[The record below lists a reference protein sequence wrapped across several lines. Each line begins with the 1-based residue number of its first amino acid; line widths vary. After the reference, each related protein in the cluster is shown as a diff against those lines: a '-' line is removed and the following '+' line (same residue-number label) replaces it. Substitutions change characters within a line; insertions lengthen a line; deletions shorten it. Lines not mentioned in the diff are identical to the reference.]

1 MSLSPLQADRVREL
15 VTRFGSV
22 SVLIVGDVMLD
33 QFSIGRVSR
42 MSPEAPVPVVEH
54 DRDEYRIG
62 GAGNVAQN
70 VCTLG
75 GRVELVGLVGSDGS
89 AGILRAELAASLIG
103 CSGLVT
109 DPTRRTTT
117 KQRIVT
123 TRHQQVARIDYESD
137 EEASQIIE
145 RALIEQIDRHLPHV
159 QAVVISDY
167 LKGAVTRLLASHV
180 VEFSRTRGVPVL
192 IDPKIPHIDYYAG
205 ATLVTP
211 NHHEA
216 EVAAHLRIKTDD
228 DARRAGQVIVE
239 RARCESVL
247 ITRGEYGMSLIGPS
261 TEAHFSAVAREVAD
275 VTGAG
280 DTVIATL
287 ALSLAAGATLPEAAQ
302 LANHAAGIVVGRF
315 GTAAVLPE
323 ELLANFGAH

>member
-1 MSLSPLQADRVREL
+1 MFSSPLQADRVREL

-62 GAGNVAQN
+62 GAGNVAHN

-89 AGILRAELAASLIG
+89 AGILRAELSASLIG
-103 CSGLVT
+103 WSGLVT

-137 EEASQIIE
+137 EEASPTIE

-167 LKGAVTRLLASHV
+167 LKGTVTRLLASHV
-180 VEFSRTRGVPVL
+180 VEVSRTRGVPVL

-216 EVAAHLRIKTDD
+216 EVAAHLRIKTVD
-228 DARRAGQVIVE
+228 DARRAGQVIVG

-287 ALSLAAGATLPEAAQ
+287 SLSLAAGATLPEAVQ